1 MIVKAGNLLCAG
13 TKSLNLTNI
22 YACLLEM
29 EPGQENWR
37 LLPRQNTSALSPSSI
52 RTTATSSATTTTSEA
67 FQPILGIRGNSSTT
81 TLQGPMT
88 KPSVMVQI
96 AIRTPSIQKL
106 LSADDQCTES
116 IVDEDTDISDM
127 TSSSQHTLGSGNR
140 EPSVR
145 GVVNFGIFSRGKAY
159 FASLLAFYSSFHTP
173 SLFPRASSCSLSAL
187 LVLPHTPLVLLS
199 NRYYT
204 HCEQE
209 VVNNRFG
216 FGKKA

>member
-96 AIRTPSIQKL
+96 AIRTPSIPKL

-145 GVVNFGIFSRGKAY
+145 GVYWLSIVVFSPAVKPISR
-159 FASLLAFYSSFHTP
+159 LCSSFTLP
-173 SLFPRASSCSLSAL
+173 SILPLYS
-187 LVLPHTPLVLLS
+187 LVLPLAPSALSWYSLILL
-199 NRYYT
+199 
-204 HCEQE
+204 
-209 VVNNRFG
+209 
-216 FGKKA
+216 